1 MSSHITCNAWKL
13 ERIAR
18 RGIGTINGCY
28 CPIIARLSNSSQRY
42 ISDMLRLPNGV
53 SKSTYWM
60 AQLLPQNGTALSH
73 LTLHLCR
80 IRQVCQNG
88 MMHRVRTKS
97 DPATPIHLSYL
108 RPCQ

>member
-1 MSSHITCNAWKL
+1 MSSHITCNASKL
-13 ERIAR
+13 ERIAL

-28 CPIIARLSNSSQRY
+28 CPIIACLLNSSQRC

-60 AQLLPQNGTALSH
+60 AQLLLQNGTALSH
-73 LTLHLCR
+73 LTLHLYR

-88 MMHRVRTKS
+88 MMHRVRTERH
-97 DPATPIHLSYL
+97 PAPPIHPPY
-108 RPCQ
+108 